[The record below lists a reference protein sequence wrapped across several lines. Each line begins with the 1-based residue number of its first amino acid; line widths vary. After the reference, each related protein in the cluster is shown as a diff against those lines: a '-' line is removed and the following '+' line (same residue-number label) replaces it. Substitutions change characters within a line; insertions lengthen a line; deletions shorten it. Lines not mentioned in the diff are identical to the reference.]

1 MSQYFLKL
9 CRTFGG
15 NINVKGDLSNYVPK
29 LDLKNT
35 AGVDI

>member
-1 MSQYFLKL
+1 MSQYFLKPW
-9 CRTFGG
+9 RTFGE